1 MFNAGN
7 VAEIVPC
14 NLSLA
19 GGGRTVTMNS
29 FIVEAWSDRN
39 DLGDR
44 SRVANKLLASS
55 PSMTFTFDDQGFSH
69 GLQFDQFSMRDGDP
83 GQGTIYAHP
92 TNDTLYGMAKLI
104 TWHGFLPIPGKSTP
118 SRGLPMFSL
127 DVTLLASEYTT
138 REFKQSQVNV
148 SYSQPGVHFIG
159 IYGK

>member
-14 NLSLA
+14 NLSQA

-138 REFKQSQVNV
+138 REFKQPQVNV